1 MSDTPRTAAAW
12 LSEWKAHEN
21 SGGRSS
27 PAHGM
32 CDFAESLERE
42 LAASQVALHNCVAV
56 TERQAIE
63 LAEANAVLQNPEK
76 WHKWCD
82 IRVLEQLEAVKAE
95 LARKDELIDDL
106 RAMHGVPS
114 DADLARARDD
124 EARAI
129 IDMADTFVCISRD
142 GGVLTVVEVRDIE
155 RRIRERAELPSS
167 PVPNGYAEWKLLGI
181 DRRKGERRIS
191 ERAK

>member
-1 MSDTPRTAAAW
+1 MSAPTPRTAAAW

-42 LAASQVALHNCVAV
+42 LAAL
-56 TERQAIE
+56 
-63 LAEANAVLQNPEK
+63 
-76 WHKWCD
+76 
-82 IRVLEQLEAVKAE
+82 KAE

-124 EARAI
+124 EARAC
-129 IDMADTFVCISRD
+129 ASAAQTFYDFGPATQCPRCGERDQVLRWYTLGRDDAGKAIS
-142 GGVLTVVEVRDIE
+142 
-155 RRIRERAELPSS
+155 
-167 PVPNGYAEWKLLGI
+167 
-181 DRRKGERRIS
+181 RRIS